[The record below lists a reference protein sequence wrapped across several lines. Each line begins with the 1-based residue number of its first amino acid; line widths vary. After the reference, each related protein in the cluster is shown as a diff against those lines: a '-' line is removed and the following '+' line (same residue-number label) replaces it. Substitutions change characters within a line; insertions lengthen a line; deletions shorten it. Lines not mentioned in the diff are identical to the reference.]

1 MKTILTL
8 ILLFSLLATGCRKG
22 EDDPFLS
29 LKSRNKRLCGK
40 WKVVESVEK
49 YQIGSSINDYEE
61 YVFNFSSPAVEVFL
75 GGVPITSYSYSEEW
89 EFFSDGKYTHCASE
103 PNFSMSEEGFWN
115 WNGKDK
121 NSDFKK
127 KECVYLTGNKYNY
140 NNGET
145 VDEYSGRTQQ
155 PSKVIILKRL
165 TAKELVFEC
174 EFSINIIGTDYAR
187 YEATIKLNKI

>member
-1 MKTILTL
+1 MKKQLTL
-8 ILLFSLLATGCRKG
+8 IVLCSILIAGCRKG
-22 EDDPFLS
+22 DEDPFLS

-49 YQIGSSINDYEE
+49 FHTGTSTSDYQE
-61 YVFNFSSPAVEVFL
+61 YVFSSSFPTVEVFL
-75 GGVPITSYSYSEEW
+75 WGMPVATYLFSEEW
-89 EFFSDGKYTHCASE
+89 EFFSDGKYSHYYSDPDITVSE
-103 PNFSMSEEGFWN
+103 DGFWN
-115 WNGKDK
+115 WNAKDK

-155 PSKVIILKRL
+155 PSKIIILKRL
-165 TAKELVFEC
+165 TAKELIFEC
-174 EFSINIIGTDYAR
+174 EYSGNIIGKEYVR
-187 YEATIKLNKI
+187 YEATFKLNKI